1 MYRDAFMKTFSAIM
15 ALAFTVLT
23 QTATVAAQDYISE
36 QKGDFTLQLNAPAG
50 SESLE
55 AVVNDTKTQSIAYY
69 SGSCGADAKVMLVVG
84 DPNALQT
91 HYSSGDPKDLN
102 AAAILHELRKLLAR
116 GCPDIQT
123 MSVFPTHLPSQ
134 TAAFTLARSANWSV
148 EEGAVPDRF
157 RPSIALS
164 QLLNAAM
171 MPGGIKCND
180 PADILMDGT
189 RPGARAER
197 FQIYRRAAK
206 DGAILHDFLCPG
218 TNLLRFHPVDHPAG
232 LLCDAEDGQC
242 YLQVTWNAEVT
253 RVVQP
258 RPTTQQEIMQKLPEM
273 MSGVSE
279 RQNDWRVEAIGYVE
293 DPALAA
299 PKIRTAQDMIDYLA
313 RDDLDLIRDQYSNYF
328 RVFHNQFL
336 FAYSQQ
342 CSASVVNPVTF
353 DVTPIEETIYGD
365 GSSSG
370 PRQTGETY
378 QLTLDRKF
386 EDIYIRW
393 ENANRLWLTSQAM
406 SAELDLRS
414 SRGGG
419 AGITSVVG
427 WVMSDQA
434 KIDDFIRQGC
444 DAERVQAVYQN
455 LGRVL

>member
-1 MYRDAFMKTFSAIM
+1 MKMMSAIM
-15 ALAFTVLT
+15 ALTLTTVA
-23 QTATVAAQDYISE
+23 QTATVAAQDYVSE

-50 SESLE
+50 SGALE
-55 AVVNDTKTQSIAYY
+55 AVVNDARTQSIAYY

-84 DPNALQT
+84 DPTALQT
-91 HYSSGDPKDLN
+91 HYASGDPKDLK
-102 AAAILHELRKLLAR
+102 ADAILSELGKLIER
-116 GCPDIQT
+116 GCADIQT

-134 TAAFTLARSANWSV
+134 VAAVTLSRSAGW
-148 EEGAVPDRF
+148 GMDDGDVPDRF
-157 RPSIALS
+157 RPTIALS

-171 MPGGIKCND
+171 TPGGIECND

-189 RPGARAER
+189 QPGARAER
-197 FQIYRRAAK
+197 FQVYRRAAK
-206 DGAILHDFLCPG
+206 DGAILHEFLCPG
-218 TNLLRFHPVDHPAG
+218 TTLLRFHPVDHPAG

-242 YLQVTWNAEVT
+242 HLQVTWNSDVA
-253 RVVQP
+253 RVIQP
-258 RPTTQQEIMQKLPEM
+258 RPTTQQEIMQRLPEM
-273 MSGVSE
+273 MSGLGE
-279 RQNDWRVEAIGYVE
+279 GHDNWRVDAIGYIE

-299 PKIRTAQDMIDYLA
+299 PKIRKAQDMIDYLA
-313 RDDLDLIRDQYSNYF
+313 RDDLDLIRHQYSNYF

-365 GSSSG
+365 GSRSG
-370 PRQTGETY
+370 PRQTGDTY

-386 EDIYIRW
+386 EDTYIRW
-393 ENANRLWLTSQAM
+393 ENANKLWLTSQAM

-427 WVMSDQA
+427 WMMSDKA
-434 KIDDFIRQGC
+434 EIDDFIRQGC
-444 DAERVQAVYQN
+444 DAERVQAVYTN
-455 LGRVL
+455 LDRVL